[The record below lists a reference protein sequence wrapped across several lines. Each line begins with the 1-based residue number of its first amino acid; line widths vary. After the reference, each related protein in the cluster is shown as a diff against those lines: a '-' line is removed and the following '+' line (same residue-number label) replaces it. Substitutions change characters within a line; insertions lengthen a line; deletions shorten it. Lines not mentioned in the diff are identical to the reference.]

1 MTHRMGP
8 GPTRRGVLTG
18 AGAMGLS
25 ATAARAGYLP
35 APERTEAFDVVVVGA
50 GMAGCAAALQAAEDG
65 ARVCVLEKAREAR
78 MGGNSALAGG
88 GFAMPPGPGEGA
100 RAAFLEDFEKKAQG
114 RGNSDLYEVMA
125 AHARED
131 VAWLAEHGI
140 DFTDEMRVDPYH
152 VVMAVVAPGFYMGMP
167 RALRHL
173 RSRIEER
180 GGSFRFE
187 TKAQH
192 LVMNDAG
199 SVEGVRVVG
208 PGGVADL
215 TAPAVVL
222 AAGGYPANTRLLES
236 YSDPNA
242 GALMVR
248 GVPWATGDGL
258 EMARGV
264 GAGWKG
270 MGGVMALHVAAVDP
284 VETAAG
290 NPFSLLPHAISVN
303 REGQRFIDETRGYVA
318 HGKAVL
324 EQPGQRAALV
334 FDEKIAELPAAESTL
349 GTFRRLGIDVKS
361 AGSLADL
368 ARAIEVPPEALED
381 TVTRYNAA
389 AKEGRADGLEPP
401 KSDYAHV
408 VEGPTY
414 HALYPLAPG
423 VTLTFG
429 GLMIDTSARVLEADE
444 RVIPGLFAAGEGA
457 GHAFF
462 NDYVGGGAL
471 TNCLVMGRIAGRRA
485 AGG

>member
-1 MTHRMGP
+1 
-8 GPTRRGVLTG
+8 
-18 AGAMGLS
+18 
-25 ATAARAGYLP
+25 
-35 APERTEAFDVVVVGA
+35 
-50 GMAGCAAALQAAEDG
+50 
-65 ARVCVLEKAREAR
+65 
-78 MGGNSALAGG
+78 
-88 GFAMPPGPGEGA
+88 
-100 RAAFLEDFEKKAQG
+100 
-114 RGNSDLYEVMA
+114 
-125 AHARED
+125 
-131 VAWLAEHGI
+131 
-140 DFTDEMRVDPYH
+140 
-152 VVMAVVAPGFYMGMP
+152 
-167 RALRHL
+167 
-173 RSRIEER
+173 
-180 GGSFRFE
+180 
-187 TKAQH
+187 
-192 LVMNDAG
+192 
-199 SVEGVRVVG
+199 
-208 PGGVADL
+208 
-215 TAPAVVL
+215 VVL

-303 REGQRFIDETRGYVA
+303 RQGQRFIDETRGYVA